1 MLLMY
6 YPFRDEKELLSGN
19 TPKYVSK
26 FSEPSVIEMVN
37 QNCSLVEPFATIV
50 DNTFL
55 RISCDIDSNMDPYG
69 QQQNDEVTENIV
81 DFSDNSDTETLE
93 ITETKSA
100 DLANINPFTNQLKVV
115 KDDNL

>member
-26 FSEPSVIEMVN
+26 LSEPGVIEVVN

-50 DNTFL
+50 YNAFL
-55 RISCDIDSNMDPYG
+55 RISCDVDSNTNPYG

-100 DLANINPFTNQLKVV
+100 DLGNINPFTNQLKVV
-115 KDDNL
+115 PDDNL